1 MIRRKVGDYDNTSRI
16 MGFKK
21 GKVSCGKCCWERS
34 GKRRMQEVTDDFG
47 KNTVTAAE
55 TEP

>member
-1 MIRRKVGDYDNTSRI
+1 MMRRKVGDYNTSRI

-34 GKRRMQEVTDDFG
+34 RKRRMEEVTDDFG